1 MGDRGARLAAEP
13 SYGSIDFAAR
23 CGNGGNFY
31 VYDGGQ
37 GGLFGRYAPGDRIE
51 VVRNPQGR
59 IDYVVNGEVRC
70 TSQQAPI
77 YPLHAKVCAF
87 NAGTFVKDV
96 QWVGAGHP
104 QVTQERFETLILEDR
119 NLYVALATAQSRND
133 TLLAEVWQ
141 QLLAREECR
150 RLAPNFVRSSEA
162 TTSASPTAG

>member
-1 MGDRGARLAAEP
+1 M
-13 SYGSIDFAAR
+13 
-23 CGNGGNFY
+23 
-31 VYDGGQ
+31 
-37 GGLFGRYAPGDRIE
+37 
-51 VVRNPQGR
+51 
-59 IDYVVNGEVRC
+59 
-70 TSQQAPI
+70 
-77 YPLHAKVCAF
+77 
-87 NAGTFVKDV
+87 KDV